1 MPLRKSP
8 RKRLER
14 GLSTLLA
21 KGSSTQVKMNKMT
34 EKAIKRRIQAVR
46 MWDQLAR
53 YECPLCGGPGGL
65 KLDSKAKRAIYLQC
79 KDCKTHYSM
88 SISRS
93 LGATVLVR

>member
-8 RKRLER
+8 RKQLER
-14 GLSTLLA
+14 SLSTLLA
-21 KGSSTQVKMNKMT
+21 KGSSTQVRMDKMA
-34 EKAIKRRIQAVR
+34 EKAIKRRIEAIK

-65 KLDSKAKRAIYLQC
+65 KLDSKVKQAIYLQC
-79 KDCKTHYSM
+79 KDCTTHYSM

-93 LGATVLVR
+93 LGARIMLR